1 MRTGFNGFGS
11 DVKVIAE
18 DEPMAT
24 LYGEPAREV
33 ARNNVVKL

>member
-1 MRTGFNGFGS
+1 
-11 DVKVIAE
+11 VAE

-24 LYGEPAREV
+24 LYGEGAREA